1 MLEVERQEFQ
11 KCTPIEKPL
20 PWPEEE
26 PFGPPFPEVPIQA
39 EELDELQAIK
49 EPIPK
54 TVSPRVLKP
63 TLVQEIKHK
72 FYKNITVP
80 VGAGAPG
87 FTNQALGLRDLDIVA
102 DEMTI
107 ISFPVGKTGL
117 QYRLNTQTN
126 DATPILAVGQEED
139 QFEID
144 EIFLDDDGTGPAGN
158 LVVRVIWNPY
168 LIRLAP

>member
-26 PFGPPFPEVPIQA
+26 PFGPPSPEVSILA
-39 EELDELQAIK
+39 EELEELQAIK
-49 EPIPK
+49 EPIP
-54 TVSPRVLKP
+54 TTISPRLLKP

-72 FYKNITVP
+72 YYKNITVP

-87 FTNQALGLRDLDIVA
+87 YTNRSLGLRDLDIVA

-107 ISFPVGKTGL
+107 ISYPAGKTGL
-117 QYRLNTQTN
+117 QYRLNLQTN

-139 QFEID
+139 QFEI
-144 EIFLDDDGTGPAGN
+144 EEVFIDDDGSAPAGN

-168 LIRLAP
+168 LIRLSP